1 MSSITQSCP
10 ISSAIAVGV
19 TLIYAALSLLHGYWA
34 VGGHGGKAAVVP
46 EVSGRPTF
54 VPSKSSTVAVAVML
68 ALCALLVAA
77 TAKLVAVPISATWL
91 RWLCVALAVI
101 MAARAVGDFR
111 LVGFFKRVRGTRFA
125 RLDTMLFAPLCLLL
139 AAGVLYVGLC

>member
-1 MSSITQSCP
+1 MP
-10 ISSAIAVGV
+10 
-19 TLIYAALSLLHGYWA
+19 
-34 VGGHGGKAAVVP
+34 
-46 EVSGRPTF
+46 
-54 VPSKSSTVAVAVML
+54 

-77 TAKLVAVPISATWL
+77 TAKLVAVPICATWL
-91 RWLCVALAVI
+91 RWLCSALAVA

-125 RLDTMLFAPLCLLL
+125 RLDTMLFTPLCLLL